1 MWDENSFDAITQ
13 RATEQARHSAYQQQ
27 LVDTLVASAV
37 DADPARAVEQARA
50 TQYAEDLQKALNN
63 LVANH
68 EEKEK
73 GKTPME
79 VEGNGKGKA
88 PVEVFDDDDKW

>member
-1 MWDENSFDAITQ
+1 M
-13 RATEQARHSAYQQQ
+13 
-27 LVDTLVASAV
+27 
-37 DADPARAVEQARA
+37 
-50 TQYAEDLQKALNN
+50 QYTEDLQKALNN